1 MKFTKMQAAGNDFI
15 MLDLFNNNLKINFSV
30 FAKKYCARNFGI
42 GADGVIIVLPSK
54 KADFKMK
61 IFNADGS
68 EAEMCGNG
76 IRCFAK
82 YVYAKK
88 FTSKKEIAVET
99 KAGIIKP
106 KLAVK
111 NKKIKV
117 NMGQPKLKRKDIPM
131 LGNPQEEVI
140 DLQLRI
146 TNYELRITC
155 VSMGNPHCII
165 FIDDV
170 NKTPV
175 KELGPLIENHKLF
188 PKKTNVEFVE
198 VVNKKNL
205 KVRVWERGVGET
217 LACGTGACAVA
228 VAAVLNNKTLPAVT
242 LQLPGGKLFVEW
254 EKNDNIYL
262 TGDANEVF
270 KGEIYKNSKCKNQK

>member
-1 MKFTKMQAAGNDFI
+1 MQAAGNDFI
-15 MLDLFNNNLKINFSV
+15 VLDLFKNNLKINFPV
-30 FAKKYCARNFGI
+30 FAKKYCDRHFGI
-42 GADGVIIVLPSK
+42 GSDGVILVLPSK

-106 KLAVK
+106 KLNIK

-140 DLQLRI
+140 NSQTLKLF
-146 TNYELRITC
+146 NLEFSITC

-165 FIDDV
+165 FVEDI
-170 NKTPV
+170 NKIPV
-175 KELGPLIENHKLF
+175 KEWGPLIENHKLF

-198 VVNKKNL
+198 VVDKKNL
-205 KVRVWERGVGET
+205 KVKVWERGVGET

-228 VAAVLNNKTLPAVT
+228 VAAVLNHKTLPAVT

-254 EKNDNIYL
+254 EKNGNIYL
-262 TGDANEVF
+262 TGDAIEVF
-270 KGEIYKNSKCKNQK
+270 KGEI